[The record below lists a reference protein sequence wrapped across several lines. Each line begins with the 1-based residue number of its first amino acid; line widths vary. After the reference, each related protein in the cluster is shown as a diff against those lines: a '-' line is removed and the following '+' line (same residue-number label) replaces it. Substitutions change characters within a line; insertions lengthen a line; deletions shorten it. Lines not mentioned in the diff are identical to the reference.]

1 MTYGE
6 LKETETYIN
15 AKDIEINVNMEESI
29 DEEYFYVDEF
39 CLLDDLQVIGTANMA
54 DGTLHIDLVCAN
66 WDKRFEP
73 DWIPESRQNQ
83 ISIWKIKQQTNIKH
97 LENIIPDAFL
107 LQEMEELF
115 MVERFTITTIVE
127 NGYPHY
133 KVHDN
138 LTDNE
143 IHCDLNELNET
154 IWQLLEVQ
162 EVLLCE
168 KSQSTI

>member
-39 CLLDDLQVIGTANMA
+39 CLLDDLQVIGTANMV

-73 DWIPESRQNQ
+73 DWIPESR
-83 ISIWKIKQQTNIKH
+83 
-97 LENIIPDAFL
+97 
-107 LQEMEELF
+107 
-115 MVERFTITTIVE
+115 
-127 NGYPHY
+127 
-133 KVHDN
+133 
-138 LTDNE
+138 
-143 IHCDLNELNET
+143 
-154 IWQLLEVQ
+154 
-162 EVLLCE
+162 
-168 KSQSTI
+168 